1 MLRIGGAMKFAKPGV
16 AILLVSALAIAAWP
30 QQSSPSSQSST
41 TGQQESLADAARR
54 TKEQKKEQPKAA
66 KVWDNDNIP
75 ETNGNIS
82 VVGQPS
88 EPAPAESSVAQKT
101 EKKTAAITPEEKADL
116 QKQLDNAKAHLA
128 ALKTD
133 LDIAQRKYTLDEQTY
148 ISNPNHE
155 RDEAGAAA
163 LDDEKRQIADQ
174 QAQITEA
181 QKKVDDL
188 QAQLEAASSNEA
200 K

>member
-1 MLRIGGAMKFAKPGV
+1 MKFAKLGV
-16 AILLVSALAIAAWP
+16 AILLLSALAIAAWP
-30 QQSSPSSQSST
+30 QQGSPSSQSST

-101 EKKTAAITPEEKADL
+101 EKKTAAMTPEEKADL
-116 QKQLDNAKAHLA
+116 QKQLDNAKAHLLS
-128 ALKTD
+128 LKTD

-163 LDDEKRQIADQ
+163 LYDEKQQIADK